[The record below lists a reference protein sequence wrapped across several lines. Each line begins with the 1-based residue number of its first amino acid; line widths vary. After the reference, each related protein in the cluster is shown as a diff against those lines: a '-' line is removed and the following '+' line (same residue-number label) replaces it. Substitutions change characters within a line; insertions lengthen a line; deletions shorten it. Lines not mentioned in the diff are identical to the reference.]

1 MRCYNFFSA
10 GGCKNIEDDKDC
22 QKWAL
27 KGECIT
33 KKTWMHKNCKKSCQ
47 LCVAADEP
55 EEGDDNETENKPRNR
70 DDDDEDNGRERLHK
84 TFFFSTYKRF
94 FFQKKVGELYIN
106 QVHGKSFNLKKKTSM

>member
-55 EEGDDNETENKPRNR
+55 EEDDDNETENKPRNR

-84 TFFFSTYKRF
+84 TFFSLNINVSFFKR
-94 FFQKKVGELYIN
+94 KWANY
-106 QVHGKSFNLKKKTSM
+106 T